1 MPILSKKGRSINKGR
16 AKSRPKGYL
25 KTQKAKDE
33 AGQSGGVY
41 GSKNLAVREKA
52 TRDLWKKTGVKG
64 MPGRPGK
71 AKKKRVST
79 RKRASTRKRK

>member
-1 MPILSKKGRSINKGR
+1 MPIKVVRTKGQSMSERRSK
-16 AKSRPKGYL
+16 ARPKGYR

-33 AGQSGGVY
+33 AGQAGGVY

-71 AKKKRVST
+71 AKKKR
-79 RKRASTRKRK
+79 ASTRKRK